1 MQIGGMV
8 KTTLEIPRKLL
19 DEAMSAGKFSTR
31 TATIV
36 GALEQFVR
44 SIRLAEL
51 RNMRGAMPKF
61 DLNLD
66 VLRSR

>member
-1 MQIGGMV
+1 M
-8 KTTLEIPRKLL
+8 KTTLEIPRGLL
-19 DEAMSAGKFSTR
+19 DEAMNAGKFSTR

-36 GALEQFVR
+36 GALEQLVR

-51 RNMRGAMPKF
+51 RDMRGAIPKF

>member
-1 MQIGGMV
+1 M
-8 KTTLEIPRKLL
+8 KTTLDIPRSLL
-19 DEAMSAGKFSTR
+19 DEAMRVGGFSTR

-36 GALEQFVR
+36 GALEQLVR

>member
-1 MQIGGMV
+1 M
-8 KTTLEIPRKLL
+8 KTTLEIPRGLL

-36 GALEQFVR
+36 GALEQLVR

-51 RNMRGAMPKF
+51 RNMRGALPKL

>member
-1 MQIGGMV
+1 M
-8 KTTLEIPRKLL
+8 KTTLEIPRGLL
-19 DEAMSAGKFSTR
+19 DEAMSAGKFSKR
-31 TATIV
+31 TETIV
-36 GALEQFVR
+36 GAMEQIVR

-66 VLRSR
+66 ALRSR

>member
-1 MQIGGMV
+1 M
-8 KTTLEIPRKLL
+8 KTTLEIPRELL
-19 DEAMSAGKFSTR
+19 DEAMRAGKFSTR

-36 GALEQFVR
+36 GVLEQLVR

-51 RNMRGAMPKF
+51 RSMHGAMPKF
-61 DLNLD
+61 DLNLG

>member
-1 MQIGGMV
+1 M
-8 KTTLEIPRKLL
+8 KTTLEIPRGLL
-19 DEAMSAGKFSTR
+19 DEAMNAGKFSTR

-36 GALEQFVR
+36 GALEKLVR

>member
-1 MQIGGMV
+1 M
-8 KTTLEIPRKLL
+8 KTTLEIPRGLL
-19 DEAMSAGKFSTR
+19 DEAMNAGKFSTR

-36 GALEQFVR
+36 GALEQLVR
-44 SIRLAEL
+44 SIRLVEL

-61 DLNLD
+61 DLDLD